1 MSTLNLGDFEALL
14 GLFVRVATRSKEG
27 KGIEMA
33 KKGSVSVSWKI
44 KTYHFRM
51 QR

>member
-33 KKGSVSVSWKI
+33 KKGSVSWKI